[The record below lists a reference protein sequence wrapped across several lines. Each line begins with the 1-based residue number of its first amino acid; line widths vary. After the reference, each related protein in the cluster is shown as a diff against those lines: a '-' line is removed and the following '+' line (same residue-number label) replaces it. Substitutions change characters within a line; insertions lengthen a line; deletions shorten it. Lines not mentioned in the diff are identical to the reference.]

1 MGGIF
6 VEINHV
12 RVFDTTLR
20 DGDQMAGVELGLDDK
35 VEIARLL
42 EELGVDIIE
51 TGFPASSD
59 IDMKV
64 TQMISRETTRAK
76 TAALARANDFDVDK
90 AGESEAHVIHVFIA
104 TSDIHIKHK
113 LRSTREKVIEDAVR
127 AVERARSYGATV
139 LFSAEDA
146 TRSDREYL
154 KQVYRAVVDAGV
166 RYINIPDTVGVM
178 TPWSMEEIV
187 REVKQAL
194 PPGVDIDVHCHNDFG
209 MATANSIA
217 GVRGGANGVQV
228 TVNGFGERGGNAAL
242 EEVVAALEFLMG
254 YKTNIDLRMLKRVS
268 DIVSERFGIR
278 MPPNKAVVGL
288 NSFAHEA
295 GIHVHGVLANP
306 RTYEPILPEEVGNV
320 RRIVL
325 GRHSGKAGV
334 EYVLRHIGV
343 EPDRD
348 MVRYVL
354 KRLKEVAP
362 RMKRVDQDMVA
373 EWVEEYRAAKSI
385 EGIPAPVKEAK
396 RG

>member
-1 MGGIF
+1 
-6 VEINHV
+6 
-12 RVFDTTLR
+12 
-20 DGDQMAGVELGLDDK
+20 
-35 VEIARLL
+35 
-42 EELGVDIIE
+42 
-51 TGFPASSD
+51 
-59 IDMKV
+59 
-64 TQMISRETTRAK
+64 
-76 TAALARANDFDVDK
+76 
-90 AGESEAHVIHVFIA
+90 VFIA

-113 LRSTREKVIEDAVR
+113 LKSTREKVVEDAVR

-154 KQVYRAVVDAGV
+154 KSFYRAVVDAGV

-178 TPWSMEEIV
+178 TPWGMEEVVRQV
-187 REVKQAL
+187 REAL
-194 PPGVDIDVHCHNDFG
+194 PSGIDIDVHCHNDFG

-242 EEVVAALEFLMG
+242 EEVVSALEFLMG
-254 YKTNIDLRMLKRVS
+254 MQTGVELRMLKRVS
-268 DIVSERFGIR
+268 DIVSDKFGIR
-278 MPPNKAVVGL
+278 MPPNKAIVGL

-306 RTYEPILPEEVGNV
+306 RTYEPIMPEEVGNV

-334 EYVLRHIGV
+334 EYTLRHIGV
-343 EPDRD
+343 EPEKD
-348 MVRYVL
+348 MVKYVL
-354 KRLKEVAP
+354 RRLKEVAP

-373 EWVEEYRAAKSI
+373 EWVDEYRATRRVG
-385 EGIPAPVKEAK
+385 EIPAPVKEAT